1 MSKAAYEIH
10 EPIQATVVLDPNQ
23 PQALDGG
30 GGDLL
35 TKLQQLDQCHRDGLL
50 SDSEFASAKQA
61 ALSCF
66 TGVGAADAEAPDE
79 AGHDVSKK
87 LDEAATCH
95 EVWERGEVLRLSDVT
110 VVKAEWGSPP
120 QAMVDKTAEVKA
132 KLNGGVLHIEPG
144 VAGDNK
150 LLKWLGD
157 VARGRRK
164 VLRIYVVA
172 GYDPRSECSGPL
184 ILVSR
189 ADPYA
194 IRVAEARALL
204 RGGTV
209 EMRLASHPGLVVG
222 RKYPEERRYQEW
234 RYTESAINQGPA
246 IRVSYEAGQGFLK
259 LADAE
264 LVLDVSFWKMHQG
277 NTVNF
282 VGGPTAN
289 RTRLGGGGR
298 DWTVREDGTIAAR
311 HSPHLVLGTRPPP
324 GVKGAGYEENFARIF
339 FPVAGH
345 PDWDQGAYHEPCGLC
360 CYTTRRHEH
369 DYPDDEIVG
378 NVIFFP
384 LLLVLYAGTLCYQP
398 CGCICA
404 HQCPWL
410 GDCTL

>member
-30 GGDLL
+30 GGGGGGGGDLI
-35 TKLQQLDQCHRDGLL
+35 TKLQQLDQCHREGLL

-66 TGVGAADAEAPDE
+66 TGVGVADAEAPDE

-87 LDEAATCH
+87 F
-95 EVWERGEVLRLSDVT
+95 EVEE
-110 VVKAEWGSPP
+110 
-120 QAMVDKTAEVKA
+120 
-132 KLNGGVLHIEPG
+132 N
-144 VAGDNK
+144 
-150 LLKWLGD
+150 
-157 VARGRRK
+157 
-164 VLRIYVVA
+164 
-172 GYDPRSECSGPL
+172 DPRSQCSGPL
-184 ILVSR
+184 ILVSSG
-189 ADPYA
+189 DPYA
-194 IRVAEARALL
+194 IRVADARALL

-222 RKYPEERRYQEW
+222 RQYPEERRYEEW
-234 RYTESAINQGPA
+234 RYTESAINRGPA

-264 LVLDVSFWKMHQG
+264 LVLEVCFYEKASLG
-277 NTVNF
+277 NEVLF
-282 VGGPTAN
+282 VGGPTAFSSGDG
-289 RTRLGGGGR
+289 RR

-311 HSPHLVLGTRPPP
+311 HSPHLVLGTRAP
-324 GVKGAGYEENFARIF
+324 YEENFARIC

-345 PDWDQGAYHEPCGLC
+345 PDYDQGAYHEPCGLC
-360 CYTTRRHEH
+360 CYTSRRHEH
-369 DYPDDEIVG
+369 YYPDGEIVC
-378 NVIFFP
+378 NVICFP
-384 LLLVLYAGTLCYQP
+384 LALACYAGTLCYQP

-404 HQCPWL
+404 QKCPWL

>member
-1 MSKAAYEIH
+1 MSKAAYVIH

-66 TGVGAADAEAPDE
+66 TGVGVADAEAPDE

-87 LDEAATCH
+87 F
-95 EVWERGEVLRLSDVT
+95 EVEE
-110 VVKAEWGSPP
+110 
-120 QAMVDKTAEVKA
+120 
-132 KLNGGVLHIEPG
+132 N
-144 VAGDNK
+144 
-150 LLKWLGD
+150 
-157 VARGRRK
+157 
-164 VLRIYVVA
+164 
-172 GYDPRSECSGPL
+172 DPRSQCSGPL
-184 ILVSR
+184 ILVSSG
-189 ADPYA
+189 DPYA
-194 IRVAEARALL
+194 IRVAEARELL

-209 EMRLASHPGLVVG
+209 EMTLASHPGLVVG
-222 RKYPEERRYQEW
+222 RKYPEERTKKGKRGIEW
-234 RYTESAINQGPA
+234 RYTESSINRGPA

-264 LVLDVSFWKMHQG
+264 LVLNMSFGRMDQG
-277 NTVNF
+277 NTVHF
-282 VGGPTAN
+282 VAGPFPRAVS
-289 RTRLGGGGR
+289 RGF
-298 DWTVREDGTIAAR
+298 TVREDGTIAAR
-311 HSPHLVLGTRPPP
+311 HSPHLVLGTRAP
-324 GVKGAGYEENFARIF
+324 YEENFARIC
-339 FPVAGH
+339 FPYHQPCRLCCRA
-345 PDWDQGAYHEPCGLC
+345 PDYDQGAYHEPCGLC

>member
-23 PQALDGG
+23 PQALSGG
-30 GGDLL
+30 GGDLV
-35 TKLQQLDQCHRDGLL
+35 TKLQQLDQSHREGFL
-50 SDSEFASAKQA
+50 SDSEFADAKAA
-61 ALSCF
+61 ALNSF
-66 TGVGAADAEAPDE
+66 TTRGGATDAEAPDE

-87 LDEAATCH
+87 LEQV
-95 EVWERGEVLRLSDVT
+95 EE
-110 VVKAEWGSPP
+110 
-120 QAMVDKTAEVKA
+120 
-132 KLNGGVLHIEPG
+132 N
-144 VAGDNK
+144 
-150 LLKWLGD
+150 
-157 VARGRRK
+157 
-164 VLRIYVVA
+164 
-172 GYDPRSECSGPL
+172 DPRSQCSGPL
-184 ILVSR
+184 ILVSSG
-189 ADPYA
+189 DPYA

-222 RKYPEERRYQEW
+222 RKYPEERRFQEW

-324 GVKGAGYEENFARIF
+324 GVKGAGYEENFARIC

-345 PDWDQGAYHEPCGLC
+345 PDYDQGAYHEPCGLC

-378 NVIFFP
+378 NVIGFP
-384 LLLVLYAGTLCYQP
+384 LLLGLYAGTLCYQP

>member
-30 GGDLL
+30 GGGGGGGGDLI
-35 TKLQQLDQCHRDGLL
+35 TKLQQLDQCHREGLL
-50 SDSEFASAKQA
+50 SDSEFADAKQA
-61 ALSCF
+61 ALNSF
-66 TGVGAADAEAPDE
+66 TGGGAADAEAPDE

-87 LDEAATCH
+87 LEQV
-95 EVWERGEVLRLSDVT
+95 EE
-110 VVKAEWGSPP
+110 
-120 QAMVDKTAEVKA
+120 
-132 KLNGGVLHIEPG
+132 N
-144 VAGDNK
+144 
-150 LLKWLGD
+150 
-157 VARGRRK
+157 
-164 VLRIYVVA
+164 
-172 GYDPRSECSGPL
+172 DPRSQCSGPL
-184 ILVSR
+184 ILVSSG
-189 ADPYA
+189 DPYA

-222 RKYPEERRYQEW
+222 RKYPEERRYKKW

-264 LVLDVSFWKMHQG
+264 LVLDVSFWRMDRG

-282 VGGPTAN
+282 VGGPTAD

-324 GVKGAGYEENFARIF
+324 GVKGAGYEENFARIC

-345 PDWDQGAYHEPCGLC
+345 PDYDQGAYHEPCGLC

-378 NVIFFP
+378 NVIGFP
-384 LLLVLYAGTLCYQP
+384 LLLGLYAGTLCYQP

>member
-1 MSKAAYEIH
+1 MSKAAYEIC

-30 GGDLL
+30 GGGGGDLL
-35 TKLQQLDQCHRDGLL
+35 TKLQQLDQCHREGLL
-50 SDSEFASAKQA
+50 SDSEFADAKQA
-61 ALSCF
+61 ALNSF
-66 TGVGAADAEAPDE
+66 TGGGAADAEAPDE

-87 LDEAATCH
+87 LEQV
-95 EVWERGEVLRLSDVT
+95 EE
-110 VVKAEWGSPP
+110 
-120 QAMVDKTAEVKA
+120 
-132 KLNGGVLHIEPG
+132 N
-144 VAGDNK
+144 
-150 LLKWLGD
+150 
-157 VARGRRK
+157 
-164 VLRIYVVA
+164 
-172 GYDPRSECSGPL
+172 DPRSQCSGPL
-184 ILVSR
+184 ILVSSG
-189 ADPYA
+189 DPYA
-194 IRVAEARALL
+194 IRVADARALL

-222 RKYPEERRYQEW
+222 RKYPEERQVSGEPW
-234 RYTESAINQGPA
+234 RYTESAINRGPA

-264 LVLDVSFWKMHQG
+264 LVLDVTFGKMHQG

-282 VGGPTAN
+282 VGGRTAN

-311 HSPHLVLGTRPPP
+311 NSPHLVLGTRPPP
-324 GVKGAGYEENFARIF
+324 YEENFARICC
-339 FPVAGH
+339 PVVGH
-345 PDWDQGAYHEPCGLC
+345 PDYDQGAYHEPCGLC
-360 CYTTRRHEH
+360 CYTRRRHEH